1 VGKNRHKSYPE
12 KERDGEI
19 KRLKEALK
27 RKDREIEK
35 FKSELKTLEAAFTEN
50 IKFLKGKTAK
60 LDLQE
65 LLRGAKKYESLN
77 EIENNKNITFKELED
92 KWKCHK
98 CNIGVMR
105 LIVFNRPDGKHYIRS
120 CSNRENCNNR
130 TEVKKWHDKVEGVK

>member
-1 VGKNRHKSYPE
+1 MAKGKHRTYAD

-19 KRLKEALK
+19 KRLKDALK

-35 FKSELKTLEAAFTEN
+35 FKSELKTLEAAFQEN

-65 LLRGAKKYESLN
+65 LIKGAQKSQSLKD
-77 EIENNKNITFKELED
+77 IETEKEVTFKELED

-98 CNIGVMR
+98 CQVGVMR
-105 LIVFNRPDGKHYIRS
+105 LIVFTRPDGKHYIRA
-120 CSNRENCNNR
+120 CSNRGKCQNR
-130 TEVKKWHDKVEGVK
+130 TESKPWHEKVEGVK